1 MKTKLFFVFAAFCC
15 AFLAYGTYQALVVAP
30 TEETMGDVQRI
41 FYVHVPAATVGFT
54 LFFVNFIASLA
65 YLWKRSPKADALAAA
80 SAEVGVVFCS
90 VVLITGPIWARYA
103 WGVWWS
109 PWDMRLNTTLMLWLL
124 YVSYLILRKSSTGS
138 STSVLASALAVFAF
152 LDVPI
157 VYMANRWFRT
167 HHPAP
172 MIGTPNL
179 DHRMQNILFINM
191 LAFLVFGSL
200 IAWFRYELE
209 RTTQNQCSACSQGRY
224 GWRGDAGT
232 ACHVSCHAEPRKP
245 HGLSVGRIPC
255 GMGHLCGLSAVSDEQ
270 AGKAEERDCGAI
282 ELTNRRRSVRKA
294 GEYGQHFCF
303 YLEFT
308 EFSLREA

>member
-1 MKTKLFFVFAAFCC
+1 MRPKLFLLFAAASAALLIFS
-15 AFLAYGTYQALVVAP
+15 TYQGLYVAP

-54 LFFVNFIASLA
+54 MFFINFLASIL
-65 YLWKRSPKADALAAA
+65 YLWKRSPRADALAATT
-80 SAEVGVVFCS
+80 AEVGVVFCT

-109 PWDMRLNTTLMLWLL
+109 AWDMRLNTTLMLWLL
-124 YVSYLILRKSSTGS
+124 YVSYLVLRRSSAAG
-138 STSVLASALAVFAF
+138 STSVLASSLAIFAF

-179 DHRMQNILFINM
+179 DHHMQNALFINM
-191 LAFLVFGSL
+191 IAFLVFGSL

-209 RTTQNQCSACSQGRY
+209 RTAQKINAAHIR
-224 GWRGDAGT
+224 RAAGGGAALLIVPSMFFAT
-232 ACHVSCHAEPRKP
+232 PGHVNPMAYLW
-245 HGLSVGRIPC
+245 GGYLAAWGIY
-255 GMGHLCGLSAVSDEQ
+255 
-270 AGKAEERDCGAI
+270 
-282 ELTNRRRSVRKA
+282 LTYLLILVRKLA
-294 GEYGQHFCF
+294 RLKKE
-303 YLEFT
+303 EA
-308 EFSLREA
+308 ELRAA

>member
-1 MKTKLFFVFAAFCC
+1 MKPKLFLTLAALACLLL
-15 AFLAYGTYQALVVAP
+15 AFGTYEALVVAP

-54 LFFVNFIASLA
+54 MFFVNFIASLL
-65 YLWKRSPKADALAAA
+65 YLWKRSARADALAAA

-124 YVSYLILRKSSTGS
+124 YVSYLILRRS
-138 STSVLASALAVFAF
+138 STSGATSMLASALAVFAF

-179 DHRMQNILFINM
+179 DPRMHNILFINM
-191 LAFLVFGSL
+191 IAFL
-200 IAWFRYELE
+200 I
-209 RTTQNQCSACSQGRY
+209 
-224 GWRGDAGT
+224 
-232 ACHVSCHAEPRKP
+232 
-245 HGLSVGRIPC
+245 
-255 GMGHLCGLSAVSDEQ
+255 
-270 AGKAEERDCGAI
+270 
-282 ELTNRRRSVRKA
+282 
-294 GEYGQHFCF
+294 
-303 YLEFT
+303 
-308 EFSLREA
+308 

>member
-1 MKTKLFFVFAAFCC
+1 MKPKLFFLFAAIAC
-15 AFLAYGTYQALVVAP
+15 ALLAYGTYAGLVIAP

-54 LFFVNFIASLA
+54 LFFINFLASLL
-65 YLWKRSPKADALAAA
+65 YLWKRSPRADALAGAT
-80 SAEVGVVFCS
+80 AEVGVVFCT

-124 YVSYLILRKSSTGS
+124 YVSYLVLRRSSTAG
-138 STSVLASALAVFAF
+138 STSVLAASLAVFAF

-167 HHPAP
+167 HHPSP

-179 DHRMQNILFINM
+179 DHRMQNILFLNM
-191 LAFLVFGSL
+191 IAFLVFGAL

-209 RTTQNQCSACSQGRY
+209 RTTQKINAAHVRRAA
-224 GWRGDAGT
+224 RGGAAMMALPAMWMATPSHVNPLAYLWGGYLAAWGIYVGYLLLLMNKLAKLKKEAAELGAG
-232 ACHVSCHAEPRKP
+232 
-245 HGLSVGRIPC
+245 
-255 GMGHLCGLSAVSDEQ
+255 
-270 AGKAEERDCGAI
+270 
-282 ELTNRRRSVRKA
+282 
-294 GEYGQHFCF
+294 
-303 YLEFT
+303 
-308 EFSLREA
+308 

>member
-1 MKTKLFFVFAAFCC
+1 MKNKLFIVLAALACLMFAF
-15 AFLAYGTYQALVVAP
+15 GTYEGLVVAP

-54 LFFVNFIASLA
+54 MFFINFLASLV
-65 YLWKRSPKADALAAA
+65 YLWKRSALADALAAA

-109 PWDMRLNTTLMLWLL
+109 AWDMRLNTTLMLWLL
-124 YVSYLILRKSSTGS
+124 YVSYLILRRSAVAA
-138 STSVLASALAVFAF
+138 STSMLAAALAVFAF

-167 HHPAP
+167 HHPSP

-191 LAFLVFGSL
+191 LAFLCFGIL
-200 IAWFRYELE
+200 ISWFRYEME
-209 RTTQNQCSACSQGRY
+209 RTAQKIDAEHIHRAASGYAGMLVLPGMFLAAPPTHVNPHAYMWGGYLAAWGIYVGYLLILMAKLGRLKKE
-224 GWRGDAGT
+224 A
-232 ACHVSCHAEPRKP
+232 AELK
-245 HGLSVGRIPC
+245 
-255 GMGHLCGLSAVSDEQ
+255 
-270 AGKAEERDCGAI
+270 
-282 ELTNRRRSVRKA
+282 
-294 GEYGQHFCF
+294 
-303 YLEFT
+303 
-308 EFSLREA
+308 

>member
-15 AFLAYGTYQALVVAP
+15 LFLAYGTYQGLVVAP

-54 LFFVNFIASLA
+54 LFFVNFLASIY
-65 YLWKRSPKADALAAA
+65 YLWKRSARADALAATA
-80 SAEVGVVFCS
+80 AEIGTVFCT

-124 YVSYLILRKSSTGS
+124 YVSYMVLRRSSTAG
-138 STSVLASALAVFAF
+138 STSVLAASLAIFAF

-167 HHPAP
+167 HHPSP

-179 DHRMQNILFINM
+179 DPRMQKILFINM
-191 LAFLVFGSL
+191 CAFLCFGTL
-200 IAWFRYELE
+200 IAWFRYEME
-209 RTTQNQCSACSQGRY
+209 RTAQKI
-224 GWRGDAGT
+224 DAAHIQKAAG
-232 ACHVSCHAEPRKP
+232 
-245 HGLSVGRIPC
+245 
-255 GMGHLCGLSAVSDEQ
+255 SAVTMIPLLAAFFFTPGHVAPISYLW
-270 AGKAEERDCGAI
+270 AGYLAAWGIYVAYLLFLMRKLGKLKKEAAELG
-282 ELTNRRRSVRKA
+282 K
-294 GEYGQHFCF
+294 
-303 YLEFT
+303 
-308 EFSLREA
+308 

>member
-1 MKTKLFFVFAAFCC
+1 MKPKLFFLFAAVS
-15 AFLAYGTYQALVVAP
+15 AALLVYGTYQGLYVAP

-54 LFFVNFIASLA
+54 MFFINFVFSIL
-65 YLWKRSPKADALAAA
+65 YLWKRSPIADAAAA
-80 SAEVGVVFCS
+80 TTAEVGVVFCS

-124 YVSYLILRKSSTGS
+124 YVSYLVLRRSAASG
-138 STSVLASALAVFAF
+138 STSVLASSLAIFAF

-167 HHPAP
+167 QHPQP

-179 DHRMQNILFINM
+179 DPRMQHILFFNM
-191 LAFLVFGSL
+191 IAFLVFGAL

-209 RTTQNQCSACSQGRY
+209 RTAQKINAAHVRRAAGGGAAMLALPAMFFATPGHVDPHAYLWGGYLAAWGIYVGYLLFLMSKLAKLKKEETEL
-224 GWRGDAGT
+224 RG
-232 ACHVSCHAEPRKP
+232 
-245 HGLSVGRIPC
+245 
-255 GMGHLCGLSAVSDEQ
+255 
-270 AGKAEERDCGAI
+270 
-282 ELTNRRRSVRKA
+282 
-294 GEYGQHFCF
+294 
-303 YLEFT
+303 
-308 EFSLREA
+308 

>member
-1 MKTKLFFVFAAFCC
+1 MKPKLFFTFAAIS
-15 AFLAYGTYQALVVAP
+15 AALLVYSTYQGLVVAP

-54 LFFVNFIASLA
+54 MFFVNFLASIL
-65 YLWKRSPKADALAAA
+65 YLWKRSPRADALAAT
-80 SAEVGVVFCS
+80 SAEVGVVFCT

-124 YVSYLILRKSSTGS
+124 YVSYLVLRRSSTAG
-138 STSVLASALAVFAF
+138 STSVLASSLAIFAF

-179 DHRMQNILFINM
+179 DHRMQNILFLNM
-191 LAFLVFGSL
+191 IAFLVFGSL

-209 RTTQNQCSACSQGRY
+209 RTTQKINA
-224 GWRGDAGT
+224 A
-232 ACHVSCHAEPRKP
+232 H
-245 HGLSVGRIPC
+245 
-255 GMGHLCGLSAVSDEQ
+255 
-270 AGKAEERDCGAI
+270 
-282 ELTNRRRSVRKA
+282 VRKA
-294 GEYGQHFCF
+294 AGGGAATLLLPAMFFATPSHVNPIS
-303 YLEFT
+303 YLWGGYLAAWGIYVSYLLFLMRKLARLKRE
-308 EFSLREA
+308 EAELRTN

>member
-1 MKTKLFFVFAAFCC
+1 MKTKLFFAFAAFCC

-41 FYVHVPAATVGFT
+41 FYVHVPAATVAFT
-54 LFFVNFIASLA
+54 LFFANFLASIY
-65 YLWKRSPKADALAAA
+65 YLWKRSAKADALAATT
-80 SAEVGVVFCS
+80 AEVGVVFCS

-124 YVSYLILRKSSTGS
+124 YVSYLMMRRSSTAG
-138 STSVLASALAVFAF
+138 STSVLAAALAVFSF

-179 DHRMQNILFINM
+179 DPRMQHILFINM
-191 LAFLVFGSL
+191 LAFVCFSGL
-200 IAWFRYELE
+200 ICWFRYEME
-209 RTTQNQCSACSQGRY
+209 RTAQKIDSAHIQRA
-224 GWRGDAGT
+224 AGG
-232 ACHVSCHAEPRKP
+232 AAGMMLIPAVFLMAPGHVAPISYLWAGYLAAWGIYVSYLLFLMSKLARLKKEAAE
-245 HGLSVGRIPC
+245 L
-255 GMGHLCGLSAVSDEQ
+255 
-270 AGKAEERDCGAI
+270 GA
-282 ELTNRRRSVRKA
+282 
-294 GEYGQHFCF
+294 
-303 YLEFT
+303 
-308 EFSLREA
+308 